1 MWFESQVVA
10 HELPDVFDGIEFGAF
25 GWQRDDADIF
35 GCDERLCHMPPCPIH
50 EYDGMGTRGHGLGDF
65 GKMQG
70 HRVGIA
76 DR

>member
-1 MWFESQVVA
+1 MWFESQLSRMNCQMFSTGLSSGHLA
-10 HELPDVFDGIEFGAF
+10 GSG
-25 GWQRDDADIF
+25 DDADIF